1 MSFGSIALSIITCAL
16 LLFGTVAWWKE
27 IQKMSGYMSNT
38 AVDHHVQPDLMNVAM
53 PSTAVDHEVEM
64 PQLNEHMPITAVDHQ
79 VELEMPQMS
88 EHSLMSNVV
97 VNHQVEPQMTQMSEH
112 MSHVVV
118 DHQVE
123 QEMPQLNVA
132 MPSTVVDHQVEP
144 EMPQMIEHNIMSNV
158 VVNHQVEPPQMAQ
171 MSEHMSNVV
180 VDHGWCDTDR
190 CNASHCVWA
199 DDACFC
205 DRRKKSRDKCDTILR
220 PLLATVSPIS
230 APAPVIHRADTL
242 KTTDDYE
249 ATALEYL
256 TYFKKKGDSNGDIV
270 QMVNNIT
277 TTKHGVGEVIGLN
290 DAGEIIQLQ

>member
-64 PQLNEHMPITAVDHQ
+64 PQLNEHMP
-79 VELEMPQMS
+79 
-88 EHSLMSNVV
+88 
-97 VNHQVEPQMTQMSEH
+97 
-112 MSHVVV
+112 
-118 DHQVE
+118 
-123 QEMPQLNVA
+123 
-132 MPSTVVDHQVEP
+132 STVVDHQVEL
-144 EMPQMIEHNIMSNV
+144 ESPQMSEHNIMSNV
-158 VVNHQVEPPQMAQ
+158 LVNHQVEPPQMAQ

-205 DRRKKSRDKCDTILR
+205 EDRIKSRDECDTILR